1 MSQSQETELVL
12 HDHIHSEKSIYTCPV
27 ATTVCA
33 ALTLTEG
40 TQGTFLMIGKDR
52 SLTPKPVITTCKGR
66 P

>member
-12 HDHIHSEKSIYTCPV
+12 QDHIHPEKSFYTCPV
-27 ATTVCA
+27 ATTVC

-52 SLTPKPVITTCKGR
+52 NLTPKPVITTCKGR
-66 P
+66 S